1 MAILPRHMEASGLD
15 ANTNI
20 LSKIDENSPLHPL
33 LELIRD
39 EEVSHVAKGD
49 KWFKY
54 ACEQEGIEPNSWL
67 EIVRKYYPKAFENPK
82 PIDKERRFQ
91 AGFSADEIA
100 QIELLATKK

>member
-1 MAILPRHMEASGLD
+1 MWQKAISGLNTP
-15 ANTNI
+15 AN
-20 LSKIDENSPLHPL
+20 K
-33 LELIRD
+33 
-39 EEVSHVAKGD
+39 K
-49 KWFKY
+49 
-54 ACEQEGIEPNSWL
+54 GIEPNSWL